1 MAATLAW
8 VLGDRPEAPIT
19 HSRPR
24 ELTTRD
30 LKVERLHAE
39 DIIEQGTM
47 PWMADRIPPGRYSE
61 GVKFTISGLLGDTIV
76 PPSDPAD

>member
-1 MAATLAW
+1 
-8 VLGDRPEAPIT
+8 
-19 HSRPR
+19 
-24 ELTTRD
+24 
-30 LKVERLHAE
+30 
-39 DIIEQGTM
+39 M

>member
-8 VLGDRPEAPIT
+8 VLGDRPGAPSLT
-19 HSRPR
+19 PAR
-24 ELTTRD
+24 ELTARE
-30 LKVERLHAE
+30 LRVERLHAE
-39 DIIEQGTM
+39 DIIEQATM

-76 PPSDPAD
+76 PPSDPVD